1 MRRCQQ
7 LIREAAR
14 DVPGRVRPAAGI
26 ATVAV
31 IAIAALTLSACS
43 SSAKGSLGLALDP
56 AGRLVAVVAV
66 CEGNRLG
73 TLTVTDT
80 TTGTSVTVRPAQS
93 PDFGGTVLLTG
104 PVGNPRPE
112 GVLDLLDRDHEY
124 TLGGSVAES
133 GSDESAGELPPLTFK
148 LDAVVREAKLKKDH
162 VLARD
167 PDNDGG
173 ALVITRDEF
182 VARASRDC

>member
-1 MRRCQQ
+1 MRRRQTGKAC
-7 LIREAAR
+7 A
-14 DVPGRVRPAAGI
+14 
-26 ATVAV
+26 VAV
-31 IAIAALTLSACS
+31 VAVAALMLTACA
-43 SSAKGSLGLALDP
+43 SSATGSLGLAVDP

-93 PDFGGTVLLTG
+93 PEFGGTVLLTG
-104 PVGNPRPE
+104 PVGDPRPE

-124 TLGGSVAES
+124 ILAGSAAES
-133 GSDESAGELPPLTFK
+133 GSDKSTGELAPLTFK
-148 LDAVVREAKLKKDH
+148 LDAAVREAKLKQGH

-173 ALVITRDEF
+173 ALVITREEF
-182 VARASRDC
+182 IARASRDC